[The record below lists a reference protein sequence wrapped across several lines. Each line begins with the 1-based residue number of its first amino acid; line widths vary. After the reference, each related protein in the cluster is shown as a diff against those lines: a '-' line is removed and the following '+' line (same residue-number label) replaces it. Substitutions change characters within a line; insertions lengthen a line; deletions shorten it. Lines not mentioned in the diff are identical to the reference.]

1 MPTAGVRRVF
11 ITIGIGGGG
20 VTGVDVEHTKAP
32 GGEHETDGHH
42 FSTDDGMHCKHC
54 GGYPFA
60 LMHWTLG

>member
-1 MPTAGVRRVF
+1 MS
-11 ITIGIGGGG
+11 G

-32 GGEHETDGHH
+32 AGGEHETGGHH
-42 FSTDDGMHCKHC
+42 FSTLDGMHCKHC